1 MAYSDW
7 LGFAAV
13 WLLGLITGLLIA
25 WGVFQRSNSSQSGS
39 QKVTDMDAIPL
50 PPSAPS
56 SMTLEEAVKDMVK
69 RFGRSK
75 SGEC

>member
-39 QKVTDMDAIPL
+39 QKVTDMDAIPRL
-50 PPSAPS
+50 RPRR
-56 SMTLEEAVKDMVK
+56 L
-69 RFGRSK
+69 R
-75 SGEC
+75 